1 MCKIGGCLLEGI
13 IDRFEED
20 SVVLEISEGTLSFD
34 RELFPKEIKE
44 GDIVEYVDNRFIL
57 KEKKT
62 KERKNYIENLFKSL
76 IDDDK

>member
-1 MCKIGGCLLEGI
+1 MEGI

-20 SVVLEISEGTLSFD
+20 QVILEISEGTLSFD

-57 KEKKT
+57 KKEKT
-62 KERKNYIENLFKSL
+62 EERKKHIDSLFKTL
-76 IDDDK
+76 INDGK